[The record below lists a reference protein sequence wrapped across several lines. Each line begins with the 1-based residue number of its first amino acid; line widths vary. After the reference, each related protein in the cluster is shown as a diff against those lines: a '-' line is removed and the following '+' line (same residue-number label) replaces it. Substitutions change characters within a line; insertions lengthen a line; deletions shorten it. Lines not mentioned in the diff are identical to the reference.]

1 MFLTL
6 SSSGDVFLLT
16 RLWWMRSCVGEQ
28 LDTSFIYLAY
38 LITLLLPTTL
48 RVSVYTA
55 YFFTNLNPSW
65 SAFKHGFS
73 LLCMHLHW
81 SANDIPNL
89 TVSANLHLTHIGRYG
104 FWSLASLSI
113 TISGQTH
120 HILVRIQTGLVVF
133 MWVISA
139 TGSQISY

>member
-1 MFLTL
+1 MVLTL

-38 LITLLLPTTL
+38 LITLLLPTTQ

-55 YFFTNLNPSW
+55 GFFTNLNPSL
-65 SAFKHGFS
+65 SSFKHWFS
-73 LLCMHLHW
+73 SLCMHLHW
-81 SANDIPNL
+81 STNDRPNL
-89 TVSANLHLTHIGRYG
+89 TVLANPHLTHIGWYG
-104 FWSLASLSI
+104 FLSLASLSV
-113 TISGQTH
+113 TISGRTH
-120 HILVRIQTGLVVF
+120 HILVGIQTGLVVF
-133 MWVISA
+133 MWVILA